1 MTSSVTEVVGP
12 LVLLAGFAY
21 AAVADWRVREVSDH
35 LWLVM
40 SVIGAV
46 AGALLLGPWTSIG
59 LGLWVLASAFVLEH
73 LVPWDVRLEKSHP
86 SVPLVLEAVA
96 YVAVAAILIFWGWKH
111 GVGPNGVPVPV
122 AALVLSVF
130 LARGLFQSG
139 VLYGGADAKAL
150 MAAAILVPVLA
161 RPLLAQPGNAGVL
174 LGVTPFAI
182 VVLID
187 AALFSLAVPLALAVR
202 NLRDGNFR
210 FPSGF
215 TGFVI
220 PVDELPRRFVWLKD
234 PFLHGE
240 DEAVDTTEE
249 DIALRRRQAEEL
261 RAKGA
266 TEVWVTPQIPYLLL
280 LFAGAVVAVVAG
292 NLLFDLLGLL

>member
-1 MTSSVTEVVGP
+1 MTSSVSEVVGP
-12 LVLLAGFAY
+12 VVLLAGFAY
-21 AAVADWRVREVSDH
+21 AAVADWRFREVSDR
-35 LWLVM
+35 LWLGM
-40 SVIGAV
+40 SAVGAV
-46 AGALLLGPWTSIG
+46 AGALLLGPWTPLG
-59 LGLWVLASAFVLEH
+59 LGLWILASAFVLEH
-73 LVPWDVRLEKSHP
+73 LVPWDVGLEKSHP
-86 SVPLVLEAVA
+86 SVPVLLEVTA
-96 YVAVAAILIFWGWKH
+96 YVAVAAVLVASGWRY
-111 GVGPNGVPVPV
+111 GVGPNGVPGPV
-122 AALVLSVF
+122 LALVLSVY
-130 LARGLFQSG
+130 LARGLFEFG

-150 MAAAILVPVLA
+150 MASAILVPLLA
-161 RPLLAQPGNAGVL
+161 HPVLAQPGNAGAL
-174 LGVTPFAI
+174 LGVTPFAV

-220 PVDELPRRFVWLKD
+220 PVDELPRRFVWLRD

-240 DEAVDTTEE
+240 AEPVDTTEE

-280 LFAGAVVAVVAG
+280 LFAGSAAAIVAG